1 MAKRTGPSNVYL
13 RSLVESLRKKSFDSK
28 TPIWRDVAEKL
39 NRPRRSRVE
48 VNLIE
53 IERNTKEGDTVIIP
67 GVVLSNGDLTKS
79 VNIAA
84 WKFSSTAQDKIKK
97 SGGKIMS
104 IDELEKENPK
114 GSGVKI
120 LV

>member
-1 MAKRTGPSNVYL
+1 MTKRTGPTNVYL
-13 RSLVESLRKKSFDSK
+13 KSLVENLSKKSFESK

-48 VNLIE
+48 VNLFE
-53 IERNTKEGDTVIIP
+53 IDKNTKEGETVLVP
-67 GVVLSNGDLTKS
+67 GVVLSNGELTKS

-84 WKFSSTAQDKIKK
+84 WKFSSSAQEKIKK
-97 SGGKIMS
+97 SGGKMMG